1 MHGARLPKLHA
12 IPRSHTF
19 FGKIFLIWGGGGWG
33 GTSVPAPPGASL
45 NLPTCVPAPHR
56 LRDSIRLRRSRSN
69 IEVPFLP
76 STRPLLL
83 ADAAALRPSGSA
95 TASPGSHHEVPT
107 VPRGSYCLLAPGD
120 SLNYRK

>member
-1 MHGARLPKLHA
+1 MHEARLPKLHA

-19 FGKIFLIWGGGGWG
+19 FGKILGGGWG
-33 GTSVPAPPGASL
+33 GTSVPAPPAVSL

-56 LRDSIRLRRSRSN
+56 LRHSIRLRRSRSN

-95 TASPGSHHEVPT
+95 AAASPVITSTDGT
-107 VPRGSYCLLAPGD
+107 RGSYCLLAPGD

>member
-19 FGKIFLIWGGGGWG
+19 FGKIFLIWGGGDG
-33 GTSVPAPPGASL
+33 GVQRVPAPPGASL